1 MKNIIAI
8 LTLFVASETLAQ
20 SSAQNLS
27 MMAMTNACKGCDLSN
42 SQRVGVDF
50 SGKDLTTANFSG
62 SVADTANFSGAELY
76 WVLLDGGS
84 FKSANFDGAK
94 IIVTETDRTME
105 QRLSGVSDGIRQTNI
120 DFRSAN
126 FKNAQVDITVYESIF
141 DGANFSGAKQ
151 VNINGGNCLFLS
163 SRFNDLLNR
172 WRGKPSSFRNISV
185 VGVSKPRYVSANSF
199 CSYRGNVSN
208 AKFDN
213 SNFDGDGSN
222 DGFLVVDGD
231 LTGSSFRGA
240 SLKSSLFSRSNLTGA
255 DFTNANLTDAN
266 FEGANLTSV
275 NFTGANLDG
284 ANLAGAILCETI
296 DPKGTMLYFG
306 C

>member
-1 MKNIIAI
+1 MKNIIVI
-8 LTLFVASETLAQ
+8 LTVLLASETFAQ

-42 SQRVGVDF
+42 SQLVGVDF
-50 SGKDLTTANFSG
+50 SGKDLAEANFSG
-62 SVADTANFSGAELY
+62 SVADTANFSGAAFNR
-76 WVLLDGGS
+76 VLLDGGS
-84 FKSANFDGAK
+84 FKSANFDGAQ
-94 IIVTETDRTME
+94 ITVTETGRTV
-105 QRLSGVSDGIRQTNI
+105 RSSGGSDGIYQTNI

-141 DGANFSGAKQ
+141 DGANFSGAKE
-151 VNINGGNCLFLS
+151 VNINKGNCSFLNP
-163 SRFNDLLNR
+163 RFNDNLNR

-185 VGVSKPRYVSANSF
+185 VGVSKHLDVLENSF

-213 SNFDGDGSN
+213 SNFDGDGFMN
-222 DGFLVVDGD
+222 GFLVVDGD

-240 SLKSSLFSRSNLTGA
+240 GLKSSVFSRSNLTGA
-255 DFTNANLTDAN
+255 DFTNANLVGAN

-306 C
+306 CE

>member
-8 LTLFVASETLAQ
+8 LTLLLASETFAQ

-27 MMAMTNACKGCDLSN
+27 MMAMTNACKECDLSN
-42 SQRVGVDF
+42 SQLVGVDF
-50 SGKDLTTANFSG
+50 SGKDLTEANFSS
-62 SVADTANFSGAELY
+62 SVADTANFSGARLLD
-76 WVLLDGGS
+76 VVLDGGS

-94 IIVTETDRTME
+94 IVVTYTHSTPNGNCSTCS
-105 QRLSGVSDGIRQTNI
+105 SGVYQTDI
-120 DFRSAN
+120 DFRSAI
-126 FKNAQVDITVYESIF
+126 FKNAQVNITVHESVF

-151 VNINGGNCLFLS
+151 VEINGDKCINLDPKF
-163 SRFNDLLNR
+163 DLLNK

-185 VGVSKPRYVSANSF
+185 VGVNKYLDTLDNSF
-199 CSYRGNVSN
+199 CSYRGNVSK
-208 AKFDN
+208 AKFDG
-213 SNFDGDGSN
+213 SNFNREVMG
-222 DGFLVVDGD
+222 GFMVVDGD

-240 SLKSSLFSRSNLTGA
+240 SLKSAVFSRSNLTGA
-255 DFTNANLTDAN
+255 DFTNANLEGAD

-306 C
+306 CE